1 MKKLTHL
8 FNYLGIKQRILLTY
22 ILLITIPIGV
32 LGLNYFITTKNFVSD
47 IVKNNLHEILVK
59 NNESIDSKLERIKE
73 YSLNFVIDA
82 NLEDLLSKTYN
93 SADTYEVYE
102 LDHKIN
108 NILNKYFFASPDIY
122 SVSLATSD
130 YVFGNSSAAK
140 DYIPKDTFNKTE
152 LYDSALA
159 AEGKLTWVP
168 TYNFV
173 ELFNQPEMEHVSFDY
188 KYMFSAVKLV
198 NSNTIKF
205 RGTNGGRIAEHPV
218 LLININD
225 KFFDKIFKNNIP
237 INHMDYFIV
246 TKEGR
251 IVTHP
256 DKTKL
261 GKYEQYPWL
270 ASIYEK
276 KSGINVVEID
286 GKKMIVIYDT
296 SKITDWVSI
305 ITMQENFLIQDVM
318 PAIKYNLFSALAIV
332 MIIPLLISYLLSGMI
347 ARPINSLTS
356 AIRKMGRGN
365 FDIKIPAEGSY
376 EFKKLIHKFNSMNRR
391 IQALI
396 KENYKNTILKKEAEI
411 KALNLQLNPHFMY
424 NTLNIINLK
433 LIRNGQDETSELIM
447 SLSTMLKYSL
457 KANDGV
463 VLFYQDME
471 YTKCYIHIMSKRFEN
486 QFELKY
492 SIDPRLYEYT
502 VPKFFLQ
509 PLVENALIHGFQEMD
524 QKGCLTITC
533 WIEGDKRYY
542 SVDDNGVGMTKEKIW
557 KLLNTSQTSIGISNV
572 RNRILIIYGE
582 EYDINIQ
589 SEPSQGTKITIGLPL

>member
-1 MKKLTHL
+1 VKKLTHF

-22 ILLITIPIGV
+22 ILLITIPMGV
-32 LGLNYFITTKNFVSD
+32 LGLNYFMTTKNFVSD
-47 IVKNNLHEILVK
+47 IVKKNLHEMIIN

-82 NLEDLLSKTYN
+82 NLEDLLSRTYDL
-93 SADTYEVYE
+93 ADTYQVYE

-122 SVSLATSD
+122 SVSLATNY
-130 YVFGNSSAAK
+130 YVFGNSAK
-140 DYIPKDTFNKTE
+140 DYIPKNTFNKTE
-152 LYDSALA
+152 LYDSAFKA
-159 AEGKLTWVP
+159 DGKLTWVP

-173 ELFNQPEMEHVSFDY
+173 EFFNQPGMEHVIFDY

-198 NSNTIKF
+198 NSNTVKF
-205 RGTNGGRIAEHPV
+205 IGANGEKIAEHPV
-218 LLININD
+218 LLINFND

-246 TKEGR
+246 TKDGR
-251 IVTHP
+251 FVTHP
-256 DKTKL
+256 DKTML
-261 GKYEQYPWL
+261 GKYEHYPWL
-270 ASIYEK
+270 DSIYEK
-276 KSGINVVEID
+276 KSGTDVVEID
-286 GKKMIVIYDT
+286 GKKMIIIYDT
-296 SKITDWVSI
+296 SKITGWVSI
-305 ITMQENFLIQDVM
+305 IAMQEDFLIQDVM
-318 PAIKYNLFSALAIV
+318 PAIKYNLVSAIAIV
-332 MIIPLLISYLLSGMI
+332 MVIPLLISYLLSGMI
-347 ARPINSLTS
+347 ARPINSLAL

-365 FDIKIPAEGSY
+365 FDNKLPVEGSY

-463 VLFYQDME
+463 VLFYQDMD

-486 QFELKY
+486 QFEVEY

-509 PLVENALIHGFQEMD
+509 PLVENTLIHGFKELDRQGHL
-524 QKGCLTITC
+524 KITC
-533 WIEGDKRYY
+533 WIDDGMRYFR
-542 SVDDNGVGMTKEKIW
+542 VEDNGVGMTRETIEQ
-557 KLLNTSQTSIGISNV
+557 LLSSSQTSIGISNV
-572 RNRILIIYGE
+572 RNRILIIYGD
-582 EYDINIQ
+582 EYDIDIQ
-589 SEPSQGTKITIGLPL
+589 SEPGQGTRVTIGLPM